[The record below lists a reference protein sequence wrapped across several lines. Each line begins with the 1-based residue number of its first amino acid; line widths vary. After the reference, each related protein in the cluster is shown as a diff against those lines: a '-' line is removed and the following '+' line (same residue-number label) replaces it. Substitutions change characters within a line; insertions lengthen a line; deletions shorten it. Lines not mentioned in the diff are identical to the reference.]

1 MLFGRDRRRHGR
13 FRKLEERE
21 MENGARVP
29 VSAND
34 NRDPRT
40 ANTLPGGARQTAVP
54 GARPAAAPE
63 KPAPQEPPKAQKPV
77 EPPKAPEPP
86 KEPPK
91 TETPAGPA
99 KDPEPPK
106 KPEEPPK
113 VPEPPKTQEPPKPQ
127 EPEKKPEPAKPQE
140 PDWKDLYARLLADF
154 DNFKKRTARDRED
167 TYRYAEAEIL
177 KDILP
182 AVDNLALALSNTKNN
197 KDPFVKGVWLVYDTF
212 LSALKE
218 HGAEPFDSIGK
229 PLDTERMEA
238 IAQIPSETV
247 AEGLVSNEVK
257 RGWML
262 KDKVLRA
269 AQVVMSAGP
278 LNKPA
283 DSDAAQGS

>member
-40 ANTLPGGARQTAVP
+40 ANTLPGGARQTAAP

-77 EPPKAPEPP
+77 EPPKASEPP

-99 KDPEPPK
+99 KAPEPPK
-106 KPEEPPK
+106 KP
-113 VPEPPKTQEPPKPQ
+113 QEPPKPQ